1 MILDLKDSQA
11 VLEAVSKYI
20 KYNGSLIDG
29 SLPTDRLARYC
40 TIDESWAESLCYGHA
55 TAQEVFER
63 LIVDDGQPA
72 RGHRKNMFNKELLYC
87 GISAGLHKSMD
98 NVILLEY
105 AKGILKEG
113 EMPSIN
119 VTITE
124 EVPPELL
131 AKMSKHITLYKIQYR
146 DDGY

>member
-1 MILDLKDSQA
+1 
-11 VLEAVSKYI
+11 
-20 KYNGSLIDG
+20 
-29 SLPTDRLARYC
+29 
-40 TIDESWAESLCYGHA
+40 
-55 TAQEVFER
+55 
-63 LIVDDGQPA
+63 
-72 RGHRKNMFNKELLYC
+72 MFNTEMAYC
-87 GISAGLHKSMD
+87 GVGAGVHKSMD

-131 AKMSKHITLYKIQYR
+131 AKMSKFCCYLSIHLIRNY
-146 DDGY
+146 GNWC